1 MPLIN
6 YLIILG
12 NVTVQNEMTFTLNT
26 DVDDEMLHFTL
37 TTISIGGPATTVT
50 WTTDTKRASGERVTV
65 LNDPETAQYTHNLTM
80 TGRQGGDYQC
90 SVQNAK
96 PSQAL
101 VNFTVKGTLE

>member
-1 MPLIN
+1 MYIN
-6 YLIILG
+6 IIILG

-26 DVDDEMLHFTL
+26 DIDDEMPQFTL

-50 WTTDTKRASGERVTV
+50 WTRDTKRASGEKVTV
-65 LNDPETAQYTHNLTM
+65 LNNPETAQYTHDLTVM
-80 TGRQGGDYQC
+80 GRLGGEYQC